1 MLKFKITGLLLM
13 MGGFSFAQNLTYNLQ
28 QCIDTALKNNVALR
42 QNGVDVQSA
51 NVDYRQAKENLLPSI
66 NGNLN
71 YGYNSGRNVDPITNT
86 YTNNQYS
93 SSNASLSAS
102 LVLFNGLR
110 LQNFI
115 SQNNYTAQAVGLDYQ
130 QAKENLVL
138 NVMLA
143 YTEVLNNQDLLEISK
158 SQIEVTQK
166 QVDRMKILVDQGAAG
181 LYELTDI
188 KGQLASENI
197 NIISSESSLKQAIL
211 NLCQL
216 MNIKYTPD
224 LKIQKLDIASEEKV
238 YPLSSQQLIAVAM
251 RNMPLVKSNELKEKS
266 AEKNIQV
273 IKGGL
278 YPTISLNGSTGSSYS
293 SLFNLATPTS
303 VSEQLTGNYTKNGGL
318 RNPVYQDV
326 QNYSYR
332 NVDYFTQLNNNLGYF
347 VGASVSIPLFNNFR
361 TRNQVKQ
368 ARLNLNQ
375 VKLNTEFTNNKLAQD
390 IEQAWLNMDV
400 AYHKYDVLKDQMGNY
415 EESFRSAEIRFNNGV
430 IDATAF
436 LLTKNKLDNTKVNL
450 TQAGYEL
457 IIRKRILDY
466 YKGEFN

>member
-1 MLKFKITGLLLM
+1 MLKMKIASLLI
-13 MGGFSFAQNLTYNLQ
+13 FVSSISFAQNLSYSLQ
-28 QCIDTALKNNVALR
+28 QCIDTALANNVDLR
-42 QNGVDVQSA
+42 RQAVDVQSA
-51 NVDYRQAKENLLPSI
+51 KIDYHQAKENLLPSI

-93 SSNASLSAS
+93 SSNASLSTS
-102 LVLFNGLR
+102 LVLFNGMS

-115 SQNNYTAQAVGLDYQ
+115 SRNKYNAQAVGLDYL
-130 QAKENLVL
+130 QAKENLML

-143 YTEVLNNQDLLEISK
+143 YTEVLNNEDLLQLSK

-188 KGQLASENI
+188 KGQLATEKI
-197 NIISSESSLKQAIL
+197 NIITTESSLKQAKL

-216 MNIKYTPD
+216 MNIQYSPD
-224 LKIQKLDIASEEKV
+224 LKIQKLDTSSEENA

-251 RNMPLVKSNELKEKS
+251 RNMPIVKSNELKEKS
-266 AEKNIQV
+266 AEKNIQA

-293 SLFNLATPTS
+293 SLFNLASPTTI
-303 VSEQLTGNYTKNGGL
+303 SEQLTGTYTKNGGL
-318 RNPVYQDV
+318 RNPVYQEV
-326 QNYSYR
+326 QSYSYR

-361 TRNQVKQ
+361 VRNQVKQ
-368 ARLNLNQ
+368 AKLNLNQ

-400 AYHKYDVLKDQMGNY
+400 AYQKYDVLKSQMINY

-430 IDATAF
+430 INSTEF
-436 LLTKNKLDNTKVNL
+436 LLTKTKLDNTKINL